1 MFLLLLLISLVLFIV
16 NGQIPCDDE
25 YGIFAIIIT
34 FYLLLL
40 LFLILSTVVC
50 MMLQVKKDNV
60 KGNYLIIKLGT
71 IYNSP

>member
-1 MFLLLLLISLVLFIV
+1 LLLIISLVLFIV

-25 YGIFAIIIT
+25 YGIIITIITITNNIII
-34 FYLLLL
+34 LL
-40 LFLILSTVVC
+40 LILSTVVY
-50 MMLQVKKDNV
+50 MVFQLLRNV